1 MGQRAQDFPP
11 HHALLV
17 TCKNAINPRVTNGAI
32 TVAAEM
38 RFPRWFEPYICLALG
53 FRQSPSRVAEDG
65 IASRL
70 VVLRK
75 SRSLRDLFAGTGL
88 LRVWVCHDVGH
99 DGGYAIVVLNV
110 ED

>member
-1 MGQRAQDFPP
+1 
-11 HHALLV
+11 
-17 TCKNAINPRVTNGAI
+17 
-32 TVAAEM
+32 M

-53 FRQSPSRVAEDG
+53 FRQSPSRVAEHG
-65 IASRL
+65 TASRL